1 MPTGSSAPWAPLPA
15 RAVNLSELLS
25 VYATDS
31 SVRAI
36 IRSRFKD
43 WGTFLFMLE
52 RELKLFAK
60 LSLQDLFSQM
70 TS

>member
-1 MPTGSSAPWAPLPA
+1 
-15 RAVNLSELLS
+15 